1 MRKRPTLIV
10 GLAVAITAAIV
21 ASAAMAGPVGAPVA
35 SSDGNSQ
42 AIGAVIGPKKLY
54 KKIFTPATLEVT
66 TKLTTSAPGG
76 FPSPTTHVVIDFDKN
91 AKIFTKG
98 IPTCDPAALQS
109 TSTEVALQKCAS
121 AKIGSG
127 TAQAVIKVGEN
138 LVPAPATVTAF
149 MGVPSGGKPVVLL
162 HTYTTT
168 PAQTTIVLIGKVSN
182 YNKEGYGPRLDVEVP
197 LIAGGNGALLEF
209 NVKIDKKY
217 KYKGEPVSFISAKC
231 PSSKK
236 LKLRSVFTFRD
247 GQTTNPTYL
256 QKCAQKP
263 EPKKK

>member
-10 GLAVAITAAIV
+10 GLAIAITAAIV
-21 ASAAMAGPVGAPVA
+21 ASAAMAGPVGAPIA

-42 AIGAVIGPKKLY
+42 GIGAVIGPKKLY

-66 TKLTTSAPGG
+66 TKLSTSAAGG

-109 TSTEVALQKCAS
+109 TSTEVALQKCAN
-121 AKIGSG
+121 AKIGAG
-127 TAQAVIKVGEN
+127 TAQAVIKVGGS

-149 MGVPSGGKPVVLL
+149 MGAPSGGKPVVLL

-182 YNKEGYGPRLDVEVP
+182 YNKEGFGPRLDVEVP

-209 NVKIDKKY
+209 NVTINKKY
-217 KYKGEPVSFISAKC
+217 KYKGEQVSFISAKC
-231 PSSKK
+231 PAAKK
-236 LKLRSVFTFRD
+236 LKVRSLFTFQD
-247 GQTTNPTYL
+247 GQTSNPVYS

-263 EPKKK
+263 EPKK